1 MYLFRRC
8 FLCLGLS
15 ILCGFRFYILD
26 CQLVEMLLATQRLEN
41 LHSTLVK
48 ATKGDEDGTEQVG
61 ARELKSTGQEEHTC
75 EVDAEFTLE
84 ENCLSAQNHQLSNQ
98 HVLLSVKLHG
108 LRRILLQLLL
118 DLLLLFLLE
127 VDCVHADDQFKDRFP
142 QTGSV
147 LEVLPFIAE
156 YLG

>member
-1 MYLFRRC
+1 MYLLRGCLF
-8 FLCLGLS
+8 CLGLS
-15 ILCGFRFYILD
+15 VLCGFRFYILD
-26 CQLVEMLLATQRLEN
+26 CQLVEMLLATQRLED

-48 ATKGDEDGTEQVG
+48 ATEGDEDGAEQVG
-61 ARELKSTGQEEHTC
+61 TWKLKSTGQEEHTC

-98 HVLLSVKLHG
+98 HVLLSIELHG

-127 VDCVHADDQFKDRFP
+127 VNCVHADDQFKDRFP
-142 QTGSV
+142 QTGGV
-147 LEVLPFIAE
+147 LEVLPFISE
-156 YLG
+156 YFG